1 MLAWW
6 MAYRGVSD
14 CTAALERKLEF
25 ASAAQQARPTR
36 HSWFHL
42 LRLGIGLSK
51 ATLSCGEAGR
61 PVLDLWEC
69 RDSLRRFLTCRLG
82 LMLDETIAAIATP
95 LGEGGLA
102 VVRLSGPKALE
113 IADKCYRGAVTP
125 LEAQS
130 HTLHYGM
137 IERQGEKVDEVMLAV
152 MRAPKTYTKEDVVEI
167 SCHGGLLPA
176 KLVLDTLL
184 ENGARL
190 AEPGEFTK
198 RAFLNGRIDLAQ
210 AEAVVDLIHSR
221 TELALNAANEQLAG
235 KLSQRINRLRD
246 EMMIPLAHV
255 EAHIDFPDEDIS
267 PDTKEQLIGKLERGV
282 AFMDELLATA
292 NEGQLLR
299 RGIRAAIIG
308 RPNAGKSSLL
318 NQLLGHDRAI
328 VSPIP
333 GTTRDTIEET
343 ANIRGIPV
351 VFVDTAGLRE
361 AEDEIEE
368 EGVRRS
374 RASLAKAEL
383 VLHVLDGSESLSALD
398 VKFLH
403 ESAGKKRVVVR
414 NKIDLPVKLDLISA
428 AKEVSGLTSAAKVDV
443 SCVTGKGLE
452 DLKVA
457 IKDMVWR
464 GEVKSEML
472 QVMINSRHQDAL
484 KRARIGTLAAIEGLR
499 ADYALELVAMELRIA
514 VNAVGEIVGKTS
526 TEDLLDSIFSQFCI
540 GK

>member
-1 MLAWW
+1 
-6 MAYRGVSD
+6 
-14 CTAALERKLEF
+14 
-25 ASAAQQARPTR
+25 
-36 HSWFHL
+36 
-42 LRLGIGLSK
+42 
-51 ATLSCGEAGR
+51 
-61 PVLDLWEC
+61 
-69 RDSLRRFLTCRLG
+69 
-82 LMLDETIAAIATP
+82 MLDDTIAAIATP

-102 VVRLSGPKALE
+102 VIRLSGAKALE
-113 IADKCYRGAVTP
+113 IADRSFRGAIAP
-125 LEAQS
+125 SKAQS
-130 HTLHYGM
+130 HTLHYGA
-137 IERQGEKVDEVMLAV
+137 IHRDGKKVDEVMLAV
-152 MRAPKTYTKEDVVEI
+152 MRAPRTYTKEDVVEI

-184 ENGARL
+184 EEGARL
-190 AEPGEFTK
+190 AQPGEFTK

-267 PDTKEQLIGKLERGV
+267 PDTKDQLVGNLQGAVE
-282 AFMDELLATA
+282 FMDELLATA
-292 NEGQLLR
+292 NEGQVLR

-318 NQLLGHDRAI
+318 NELLGHDRAI

-361 AEDEIEE
+361 GGDQIEE
-368 EGVRRS
+368 EGIRRS

-383 VLHVLDGSESLSALD
+383 VLHVLDGSEALSPLD

-403 ESAGKKRVVVR
+403 ESAPKRRILIR
-414 NKIDLPVKLDLISA
+414 NKIDLPLRLEL
-428 AKEVSGLTSAAKVDV
+428 KERMIDV

-452 DLKVA
+452 NLKDK
-457 IKDMVWR
+457 IKESVWS
-464 GEVKSEML
+464 GEIKSEML
-472 QVMINSRHQDAL
+472 EVMINSRHEDAL
-484 KRARIGTLAAIEGLR
+484 KRAEAATAKAIEGLR
-499 ADYALELVAMELRIA
+499 SDQTLELVAMELRIA
-514 VNAVGEIVGKTS
+514 VNAIGEIVGKTS
-526 TEDLLDSIFSQFCI
+526 TEDLLDSIFSEFCI

>member
-1 MLAWW
+1 
-6 MAYRGVSD
+6 
-14 CTAALERKLEF
+14 
-25 ASAAQQARPTR
+25 
-36 HSWFHL
+36 
-42 LRLGIGLSK
+42 
-51 ATLSCGEAGR
+51 
-61 PVLDLWEC
+61 
-69 RDSLRRFLTCRLG
+69 
-82 LMLDETIAAIATP
+82 MLDDTIAAIATP

-102 VVRLSGPKALE
+102 VVRLSGPQALE
-113 IADKCYRGAVTP
+113 IADKSFHSSVKPSKA
-125 LEAQS
+125 ES
-130 HTLHYGM
+130 HTLHYGA
-137 IERQGEKVDEVMLAV
+137 IHRDGKKVDEVMLAV
-152 MRAPKTYTKEDVVEI
+152 MRAPRTYTKEDVVEI

-190 AEPGEFTK
+190 AQPGEFTK

-221 TELALNAANEQLAG
+221 TELALDAANEQLAG

-246 EMMIPLAHV
+246 EMMVPLAHV

-267 PDTKEQLIGKLERGV
+267 PDTKDQLVGKLQHAVEV
-282 AFMDELLATA
+282 MDELLATA

-361 AEDEIEE
+361 AGDEIEE
-368 EGVRRS
+368 EGIRRS

-383 VLHVLDGSESLSALD
+383 VLHVLDGSEPLSPLD
-398 VKFLH
+398 VKFLK
-403 ESAGKKRVVVR
+403 ESAAKKRMLVR
-414 NKIDLPVKLDLISA
+414 NKIDLPPRLEL
-428 AKEVSGLTSAAKVDV
+428 EEQTVDV
-443 SCVTGKGLE
+443 SCVTRAGFE
-452 DLKVA
+452 SLKDG
-457 IKDMVWR
+457 IKQIVWR
-464 GEVKSEML
+464 GEIKSEML
-472 QVMINSRHQDAL
+472 QAMINSRHQDAL
-484 KRARIGTLAAIEGLR
+484 KRASAATLTAIEGLR
-499 ADYALELVAMELRIA
+499 KEQTLEIVAMELRIA